1 MKPKPLHPWNLS
13 YREAVEVQHGLASL
27 VSCTSHIP
35 NTVHYIAGVD
45 ISAPYSRGLTKGA
58 VVVVEFP
65 GLEVAEVE
73 VAEVVTDFPYIP
85 GLLSFRE
92 IPVLVET
99 LARLSLAPDLLVV
112 DGQGRA
118 HPRRIGIAS
127 HVGLLYDMPTIGCAK
142 SILVGTH
149 EELGQEA
156 GVHAALVDRDEVV
169 GAAVRTRDSTK
180 PVYVSIG
187 HKVDLQ
193 SAVEWVLACTKGYRL
208 PEPTRLAHQAAAGR
222 IAVGLRRGA
231 ASQAG

>member
-1 MKPKPLHPWNLS
+1 M
-13 YREAVEVQHGLASL
+13 
-27 VSCTSHIP
+27 
-35 NTVHYIAGVD
+35 
-45 ISAPYSRGLTKGA
+45 
-58 VVVVEFP
+58 VEFP